1 MVHKIFKN
9 DEKPIIVY
17 ETVLKTG
24 SLGSILLTYCN
35 ENRILRSF
43 KHIAIQDHFSK
54 QGTVNEILED
64 EHVDIKSLLLKC
76 EELLNGKKEN

>member
-1 MVHKIFKN
+1 MGKAGKL
-9 DEKPIIVY
+9 DLEMK
-17 ETVLKTG
+17 E
-24 SLGSILLTYCN
+24 
-35 ENRILRSF
+35 ILRSF
-43 KHIAIQDHFSK
+43 EHIAIQDHFSK